1 MTHTPL
7 RPFSS
12 LKRAAALT
20 AASTALILLSGCTI
34 AGQNRDDDAAD
45 EATVESYRKN
55 ASDNLATLTKTLRS
69 YAIVDD
75 ESTPGL
81 NAHLFGLPGATS
93 LGQETEKVVLDSF
106 EAAGAFAGRKAF
118 DPVLTDPSQRWEAAA
133 FATPPAASARPT
145 PSTGPT
151 AEGTDTGV
159 DISNRIIAA
168 GGSYLVSSVSQK
180 ENAGTGASPAASETS
195 APSQSPTAKAAG
207 LTRAFVTDLATDTT
221 VDAAKLFAGDVD
233 PAAISA
239 DDAGALL
246 KDGEA
251 VRSDDLT
258 TLGKKVAKALHTP
271 LSLPDGADD
280 RDPDFSCALL
290 PCVALTYDDG
300 PGETDVED
308 RLLSAAKTANVRLTY
323 FLLGKNV
330 KHNPGVVKRM
340 AEAGHEIGNH
350 SFNHPQLSKK
360 SPDAVKK
367 QIEDTNKEIEAAGGG
382 KSTLVR
388 PPYGALTK
396 ATAKALG
403 HPSIMWDVDTEDWR
417 SKSSSMVVQSVRTAT
432 KPGSIVLMHSIHPS
446 TVDAAPE
453 VFSTVIDKGFYPV
466 TVSDL
471 FAPQK
476 LEKSAEYFCR
486 GYSNALCS
494 NPEHPDVRRN

>member
-1 MTHTPL
+1 MTHTPV

-20 AASTALILLSGCTI
+20 AASTALILISGCTV
-34 AGQNRDDDAAD
+34 AGQNRDDDATD
-45 EATVESYRKN
+45 EATVEAYRKT
-55 ASDNLATLTKTLRS
+55 AADNLATLTKTLRS
-69 YAIVDD
+69 YAVVD
-75 ESTPGL
+75 ETSTPGL
-81 NAHLFGLPGATS
+81 NAHLFGLPGTTS
-93 LGQETEKVVLDSF
+93 LGKETEKVVLDSF

-133 FATPPAASARPT
+133 FATPQAASASPT
-145 PSTGPT
+145 PTSDPT
-151 AEGTDTGV
+151 ADGADGDV

-168 GGSYLVSSVSQK
+168 GGSYLVSAVRQK
-180 ENAGTGASPAASETS
+180 ENAGSGATQT
-195 APSQSPTAKAAG
+195 PSQSPTAKSAG
-207 LTRAFVTDLATDTT
+207 STRAFVTDLSSDTT
-221 VDAAKLFAGDVD
+221 VDAGDLFTGDVD
-233 PAAISA
+233 PAALSA
-239 DDAGALL
+239 DDTGTLSTGG
-246 KDGEA
+246 KA
-251 VRSDDLT
+251 VPADSLS

-271 LSLPDGADD
+271 LTLPSDADD

-367 QIEDTNKEIEAAGGG
+367 QIEDTDKEIEAAGGG

-417 SKSSSMVVQSVRTAT
+417 SKSSSMVVQSVQTAT
-432 KPGSIVLMHSIHPS
+432 KPGSVVLMHSIHPS

-453 VFSTVIDKGFYPV
+453 VFSTVLDKGFYPV
-466 TVSDL
+466 TVTDL